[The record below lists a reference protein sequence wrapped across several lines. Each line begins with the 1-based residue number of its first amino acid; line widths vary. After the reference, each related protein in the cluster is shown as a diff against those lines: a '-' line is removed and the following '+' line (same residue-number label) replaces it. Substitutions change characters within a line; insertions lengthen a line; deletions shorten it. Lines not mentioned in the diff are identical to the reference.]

1 VKIISRD
8 GIGLAAMV
16 RAAEKVAEILDEFN
30 VALGMIDDPVY
41 GKAIALVHRDGK
53 GDVLVTVEA
62 NPKIVQREE
71 ARGHG
76 R

>member
-1 VKIISRD
+1 MRIISSD

-30 VALGMIDDPVY
+30 VVLGMIDDPVY
-41 GKAIALVHRDGK
+41 GKALAIGHRDGE
-53 GDVLVTVEA
+53 GEVLVTVEA

>member
-1 VKIISRD
+1 MKIISRD

-30 VALGMIDDPVY
+30 VTLGVIDDAP
-41 GKAIALVHRDGK
+41 AIGHRDGE
-53 GDVLVTVEA
+53 GDVLVTVET

-71 ARGHG
+71 AENG
-76 R
+76 RRKA